1 MLLELYIRLF
11 RTGTLAEY
19 PVMSASQG
27 AYVQIKQTS
36 EATRETYKEYS
47 CFLPICSLH
56 FRWFYSFD
64 CTYW

>member
-36 EATRETYKEYS
+36 EATRETYKEYFVS
-47 CFLPICSLH
+47 YLFVVCIFVGL
-56 FRWFYSFD
+56 
-64 CTYW
+64 